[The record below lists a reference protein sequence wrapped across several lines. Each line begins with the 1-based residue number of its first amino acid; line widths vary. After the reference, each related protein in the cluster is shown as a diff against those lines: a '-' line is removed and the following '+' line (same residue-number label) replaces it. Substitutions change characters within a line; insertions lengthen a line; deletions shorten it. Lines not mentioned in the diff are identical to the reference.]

1 MSFVLNAVYLCLLGI
16 GSPWLLWRY
25 ARWGKNRRGWSQKLL
40 GLTPIRDSDRPCIW
54 FHAVSVGEV
63 NLLAPVLQ
71 ILRSRRPDLEVVIST
86 TTETGFDLATQ
97 KYGTLSVFFFPLDF
111 SWAIKKAFKRTKPSL
126 IVLSELELWPN
137 FIRLANRF
145 TVPDAGRQN
154 AQPST
159 GIPIVVV
166 NGRLSE
172 PSYRGYRRI
181 GSLMT
186 GAFQGLGLVMAQ
198 NATYAERFRAL
209 GCPDSRVVVTGN
221 VKLDGLETDR
231 RNQKTRQLARLAG
244 LHENEAVF
252 VAGSTQFEEDIVAA
266 RAYRQLV
273 AHHRQLRLVL
283 VPRHPERVPPLV
295 RALNQL
301 GLPVQ
306 LRSQLDWNNTG
317 RSLVAEKSVLVVD
330 VIGELGAWWGLA
342 DAAYVGGSM
351 GSRGGQNM
359 IEPAAYGIPVAFG
372 PHTQNFQEIVSQLLA
387 ENAATVV
394 RDLADLTGFV
404 ERVLTDP
411 NWARE
416 IGSRAQNMVLR
427 HDGASERA
435 VNHICEFLYSNAG
448 NAHHSAA

>member
-1 MSFVLNAVYLCLLGI
+1 M
-16 GSPWLLWRY
+16 
-25 ARWGKNRRGWSQKLL
+25 
-40 GLTPIRDSDRPCIW
+40 
-54 FHAVSVGEV
+54 SVGEV
-63 NLLAPVLQ
+63 NLLAPVIQL
-71 ILRSRRPDLEVVIST
+71 LRSRRPDWDIVLST

-97 KYGTLSVFFFPLDF
+97 KYSDLPVFFFPLDF
-111 SWAIKKAFKRTKPSL
+111 SWAIKSAFQRTKPSL

-145 TVPDAGRQN
+145 TVPNADRQN

-172 PSYRGYRRI
+172 SSYRGYRRL

-186 GAFQGLGLVMAQ
+186 GAFAGLRMVMAQ
-198 NATYAERFRAL
+198 NATYAQRFRSL

-221 VKLDGLETDR
+221 VKFDGLETDR
-231 RNQKTRQLARLAG
+231 QNEKSRQLARLAG
-244 LHENEAVF
+244 VQPDEAVF

-266 RAYRQLV
+266 RAYQQLV
-273 AHHRQLRLVL
+273 ARHRQLRLVL

-301 GLPVQ
+301 GLSVQ
-306 LRSQLDWNNTG
+306 LRSQLGEENTVRNFG
-317 RSLVAEKSVLVVD
+317 VEKSVLVVD
-330 VIGELGAWWGLA
+330 VIGELSAWWGVA

-372 PHTQNFQEIVSQLLA
+372 PNTQNFQEIVSQLLV
-387 ENAATVV
+387 ENAAMVV
-394 RDLADLTGFV
+394 QDLNDLTDFV
-404 ERVLTDP
+404 GRVLDDST
-411 NWARE
+411 WALQ
-416 IGSRAQNMVLR
+416 IGSRAQNLVLQ
-427 HDGASERA
+427 HDGASERT
-435 VNHICEFLYSNAG
+435 VSYICGILHPNAAI
-448 NAHHSAA
+448 AHHSAA